1 MFVDRLR
8 RADLMPH
15 LPHLSPLSL
24 TRQIRRLRVL
34 GLLKRVAGAYR
45 YYLTHLGRQA
55 IAASCSITEFIL
67 VPALTNAKV

>member
-1 MFVDRLR
+1 
-8 RADLMPH
+8 MPH
-15 LPHLSPLSL
+15 LPHLSPASL

-34 GLLKRVAGAYR
+34 GLLKRVAGTYR
-45 YYLTHLGRQA
+45 YYLTRLGRQA